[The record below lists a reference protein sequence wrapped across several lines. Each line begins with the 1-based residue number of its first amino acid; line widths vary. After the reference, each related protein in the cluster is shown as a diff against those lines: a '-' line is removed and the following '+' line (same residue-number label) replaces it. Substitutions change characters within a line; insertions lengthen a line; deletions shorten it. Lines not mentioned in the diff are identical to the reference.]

1 MRIAVQL
8 ALTAM
13 LALCAS
19 TAVAQDFDKGLSAYN
34 AGDYQTAFN
43 EWKPLAEQG
52 DGDAQFN
59 LGLMYE
65 TGDGAARDYAEA
77 IKWYRLAAR
86 QGVTKAHNN
95 LGLLYE
101 LGTGV
106 LQNNVTAHM
115 WYNIASA
122 NGNEKSA
129 KWRDEIAAKMTP
141 EDISKAQAMASDCI
155 SSGYENC
162 GE

>member
-1 MRIAVQL
+1 MRIAVHF
-8 ALTAM
+8 ALTAV

-19 TAVAQDFDKGLSAYN
+19 ATVAQDFDKGLSAYN

-43 EWKPLAEQG
+43 EWKPLAEEG
-52 DGDAQFN
+52 DADAQFN

-86 QGVTKAHNN
+86 QGISKAQNN
-95 LGLLYE
+95 LGVMYE

-106 LQNNVTAHM
+106 LQNNVTAHT

-129 KWRDEIAAKMTP
+129 KWRDEIAANMTP
-141 EDISKAQAMASDCI
+141 EDISQAQAMASECI

>member
-1 MRIAVQL
+1 
-8 ALTAM
+8 
-13 LALCAS
+13 
-19 TAVAQDFDKGLSAYN
+19 
-34 AGDYQTAFN
+34 
-43 EWKPLAEQG
+43 LAEQG
-52 DGDAQFN
+52 DADAQFN

-65 TGDGAARDYAEA
+65 TGDGVARDYAEA

-86 QGVTKAHNN
+86 QGISKAQNN
-95 LGLLYE
+95 LGVMYE
-101 LGTGV
+101 LGSGV

-129 KWRDEIAAKMTP
+129 KWRDEIAANMTP
-141 EDISKAQAMASDCI
+141 DDISQAQAMASECI
-155 SSGYENC
+155 STGYEKC

>member
-1 MRIAVQL
+1 MRIAVHL

-19 TAVAQDFDKGLSAYN
+19 ATVAQDFDKGLSAYN

-43 EWKPLAEQG
+43 EWKPLAEEG
-52 DGDAQFN
+52 DPSAQFN

-86 QGVTKAHNN
+86 QSVTKAQNN

-129 KWRDEIAAKMTP
+129 KWRDDLAANMTP
-141 EDISKAQAMASDCI
+141 EDISKAQAMASECM